1 MTSGHLITY
10 TNLTFFSNIYFR
22 HLNDTCRQFITDCDS
37 ELFTL
42 QFSIKFFV
50 LLDKVQDQVT
60 NHTIRMIIIGPVAQ
74 LNRSEIKWIEVRSTK
89 LRAFSYDFSSQVV
102 FHALR
107 YLSFCQ
113 YHQFLYQDTFQ
124 VSYLR
129 LKFIVNFRKQR
140 LISQLR
146 TTILDDTWE
155 QFLIN
160 NYPLQRRRC
169 FQRSIF
175 HITSLITEDC
185 TKQFF
190 FRRRIRFTF
199 RCNLTNQYITRLNT
213 CTDTY
218 DTILVQILSGFLTHV
233 RNIRSQLFH
242 SSLGFTNFEW
252 ILFYVYWSQ
261 QVFTNHTFI
270 QHDSILVI
278 ITFPRHVSNQQI
290 LTQSEFS
297 IFSRITFCQNLTF
310 RHTITFIASWPKVDC
325 HILVR
330 FTELRYSIFF

>member
-74 LNRSEIKWIEVRSTK
+74 LNRGEIKWIEVRSTK

-175 HITSLITEDC
+175 HITGFITEDR
-185 TKQFF
+185 TQQFF
-190 FRRRIRFTF
+190 FRTRIGFSF
-199 RCNLTNQYITRLNT
+199 RGNLTDQDISRFHTGSDADNT
-213 CTDTY
+213 VF
-218 DTILVQILSGFLTHV
+218 IQIL
-233 RNIRSQLFH
+233 RSIFTDIGDIGGQLFQTSFRFAH
-242 SSLGFTNFEW
+242 FQWIFIHMYRSKYIVTNDIFRD
-252 ILFYVYWSQ
+252 
-261 QVFTNHTFI
+261 
-270 QHDSILVI
+270 HDSILIVI
-278 ITFPRHVSNQQI
+278 PFPGHISHFQV
-290 LTQSEFS
+290 TSECQFTS
-297 IFSRITFCQNLTF
+297 FRRISFGQDFPFLY
-310 RHTITFIASWPKVDC
+310 ALS
-325 HILVR
+325 
-330 FTELRYSIFF
+330 FTDYRT